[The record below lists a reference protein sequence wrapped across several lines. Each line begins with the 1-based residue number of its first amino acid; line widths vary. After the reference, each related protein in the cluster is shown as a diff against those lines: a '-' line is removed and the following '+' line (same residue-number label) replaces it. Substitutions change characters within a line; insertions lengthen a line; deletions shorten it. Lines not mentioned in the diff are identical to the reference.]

1 MSLRIRA
8 AVTQVHRWTGVTVGL
23 VALYLALTGGWI
35 VLRPVLDPVTYPRL
49 LVVPACANPLP
60 VDTLAAAARAFHP
73 RAKLTY
79 VYLYGSPTASTM
91 VRFSDTDQVYVDP
104 CSGRVLGDQPRYGG
118 LYGTAE
124 ALHKLKFLPA
134 GTAMPIIGTTS
145 LVLAALLVA
154 GGLYAWWPRRKAAWK
169 HALSYDRTLKGRALA
184 LRLHTTT
191 GAYASAIIFVVA
203 LTAVPLSLGWAKSAL
218 FAVTATTDMTE
229 DAHKPA
235 AARKTRAAHRGAVSA
250 ARPIAM
256 QTAWREARALAGGP
270 LLWGSIHNAPPGQP
284 VEIGIVTAPAPHGD
298 ARSYVFVDAQ
308 SGKVV
313 EFRPWATLNAGS
325 KLYYWALAVHTG
337 RAGGLPVQLLMLAG
351 MLGMAMIGYAGI
363 DSFLRKNLRR
373 RRAAGA
379 AARSFRVERA
389 HERTDPVLER

>member
-1 MSLRIRA
+1 MSARIRT
-8 AVTQVHRWTGVTVGL
+8 AVIQVHRWTGVTIGL

-49 LVVPACANPLP
+49 LVVPACTNPLP

-73 RAKLTY
+73 GAKLTY
-79 VYLYGSPTASTM
+79 VYLYGSQTASAM
-91 VRFSDTDQVYVDP
+91 VRFSDADQVYVDP
-104 CSGRVLGDQPRYGG
+104 CSGKVLGDQPRYGG

-124 ALHKLKFLPA
+124 ALHKFKFLPA
-134 GTAMPIIGTTS
+134 SAAMPIIGTTS
-145 LVLAALLVA
+145 LVLASLLVV

-169 HALSYDRTLKGRALA
+169 HALTFDRKLKGRALA

-218 FAVTATTDMTE
+218 FTVTGTTDMTE

-235 AARKTRAAHRGAVSA
+235 AAKARAAHHDA
-250 ARPIAM
+250 AAKPIAM
-256 QTAWREARALAGGP
+256 QTAWREARALVGGP
-270 LLWGSIHNAPPGQP
+270 LLWGSIHYAPKGQP
-284 VEIGIVTAPAPHGD
+284 VEIGIVTSPAPHGD
-298 ARSYVFVDAQ
+298 ARNYVFVDAIT
-308 SGKVV
+308 GKVV
-313 EFRPWATLNAGS
+313 EFRPWVTLNAGS

-337 RAGGLPVQLLMLAG
+337 RAGGLPVQLIMLAG
-351 MLGMAMIGYAGI
+351 MLGMAVIGYAGI

-373 RRAAGA
+373 RRNAPQPVK
-379 AARSFRVERA
+379 SFRVEPARERA
-389 HERTDPVLER
+389 GRLLER